1 MEFLAHIHPKIV
13 HFPIAFLLMYPLM
26 ELLALVTKKEFYSK
40 AASLFLIIGT
50 LGAFFAVFTGNQAFS
65 VIKNWGKDSLYIFN
79 SHQTFANITMWF
91 FTGLLVLR
99 IYLTIKK
106 KINQKTII
114 ILFLL
119 SLLGC
124 YFVYQTG
131 NYGGKLAKVKIRE
144 LNIKLPLAQ

>member
-1 MEFLAHIHPKIV
+1 MEFLAYLHPKIV

-65 VIKNWGKDSLYIFN
+65 VIKNWGKDSLDIFN

-131 NYGGKLAKVKIRE
+131 NYGGKLAEAKIRE